1 MGYYYQPVPNVTI
14 QEEQDMETPKGIKQD
29 TAASGR
35 KPIGK
40 HLKIV
45 KRAIKKRDVE
55 PVKAEMLRGLAR
67 AWDAIEESGNP
78 IASIPAICR
87 EMREVWDSLGN
98 PQDDIADLWKD

>member
-1 MGYYYQPVPNVTI
+1 VQNATT
-14 QEEQDMETPKGIKQD
+14 QEERVMATKENVEQD
-29 TAASGR
+29 TVASGR

>member
-1 MGYYYQPVPNVTI
+1 MQNVTT
-14 QEEQDMETPKGIKQD
+14 QEERDMGTAEGTEQETVV
-29 TAASGR
+29 SGR
-35 KPIGK
+35 KPVGK

-45 KRAIKKRDVE
+45 KRAIKKREVE

-67 AWDAIEESGNP
+67 AWDAIEENGNP